1 LWDDDESGRRAQT
14 DWLTGAE
21 RARYEGFAF
30 EKRRREWLLGRRVAK
45 ELVRDLLRDRLGCE
59 VPLAAIEV
67 ATADS
72 GAPIVL
78 SAASSGVL
86 PWAAGT
92 RLPLELSLSH
102 SFGAALCG
110 AFWHTEDGD
119 VRPSIGVDLERVAF
133 HAPDVLR
140 DYLTPEELHYWT
152 AGEGL
157 MPDERAMLVWSGK
170 EATLK
175 ALGKGLT
182 VDARLVTCLP
192 DGARDDNGLVVEPA
206 GDWRPLA
213 VRCTPGVAVPIARAA
228 GRWRMVDGFTL
239 TLAVLWRRSVR

>member
-1 LWDDDESGRRAQT
+1 LRDDDERGRRPQT

-30 EKRRREWLLGRRVAK
+30 EKRRREWLLGRRAAK

-59 VPLAAIEV
+59 VPPAAIEV
-67 ATADS
+67 ASADS

-78 SAASSGVL
+78 SASPGVL

-102 SFGAALCG
+102 SFGVALCG
-110 AFWHTEDGD
+110 AFWQSEDQGAC
-119 VRPSIGVDLERVAF
+119 PSLGVDLERVAF

-140 DYLTPEELHYWT
+140 DYLTPEERHYWIT
-152 AGEGL
+152 GEGL
-157 MPDERAMLVWSGK
+157 SPDERVMLVWSGK
-170 EATLK
+170 EAALK
-175 ALGKGLT
+175 ALGKGLA

-192 DGARDDNGLVVEPA
+192 DEARGDSSLGVEPES
-206 GDWRPLA
+206 DWRTLSIRCAPDLA
-213 VRCTPGVAVPIARAA
+213 VEVTRSA
-228 GRWRMVDGFTL
+228 GRWRIVDGFAL
-239 TLAVLWRRSVR
+239 TLAVLWRQPLR